1 LLSYRYCYYYCDCLS
16 LSRIVVWMKSLM
28 KKPTCYINN
37 ESENSFHSLSGSPYV
52 VKTIVSKVL
61 LFEICCFFF
70 RLRFSLV
77 SLSSFRPL
85 SLFFLLSSCFLL
97 SVLTLPSFFSFLFF
111 FSLSLSLSLALFC
124 IYFVS
129 LKSFPLSLP

>member
-77 SLSSFRPL
+77 SLLHFPPQSYSQSFLLL
-85 SLFFLLSSCFLL
+85 SLSLLFL
-97 SVLTLPSFFSFLFF
+97 
-111 FSLSLSLSLALFC
+111 SLSLSLSRSLLYLFRQPKVLPTLPPVKC
-124 IYFVS
+124 IFHFE
-129 LKSFPLSLP
+129 KK